1 MPASSQARSR
11 RWAVRPE
18 QPSSG
23 GTSSQRAP
31 VVEHEPDHPQD
42 DPVPDPGPPPLGPT
56 GCSGGKVM
64 GDDVE
69 ELVRHVC
76 SGHGGSLLSKVTTD
90 GWRKSDANSRF
101 CQGFL
106 GS

>member
-31 VVEHEPDHPQD
+31 VVRTNQITRTTIRWPIR
-42 DPVPDPGPPPLGPT
+42 GRPPLGPT
-56 GCSGGKVM
+56 GCSGG
-64 GDDVE
+64 
-69 ELVRHVC
+69 R
-76 SGHGGSLLSKVTTD
+76 
-90 GWRKSDANSRF
+90 
-101 CQGFL
+101 
-106 GS
+106 